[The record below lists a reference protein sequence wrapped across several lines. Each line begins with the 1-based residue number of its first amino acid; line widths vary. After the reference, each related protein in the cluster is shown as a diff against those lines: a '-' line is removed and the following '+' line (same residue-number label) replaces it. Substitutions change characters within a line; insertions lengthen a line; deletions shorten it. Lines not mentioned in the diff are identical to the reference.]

1 MIHECTVIRSSA
13 SALAGPR
20 AGFGEKFKVKRQK
33 PADSDERETLH
44 YARTV
49 IRPGDR
55 ILYIHSK
62 GVSDARC
69 DPDPNSNPNP
79 KFIPNPVHLPKGVSD
94 VRCASTAD
102 EPASCC
108 AREPTH

>member
-1 MIHECTVIRSSA
+1 VYQRFSLPSP
-13 SALAGPR
+13 SPR
-20 AGFGEKFKVKRQK
+20 AGFGDKFKVKRQK

-69 DPDPNSNPNP
+69 ESNPDRNP
-79 KFIPNPVHLPKGVSD
+79 LSVPPTLILILSPV
-94 VRCASTAD
+94 RT
-102 EPASCC
+102 
-108 AREPTH
+108 

>member
-1 MIHECTVIRSSA
+1 MP
-13 SALAGPR
+13 GPR
-20 AGFGEKFKVKRQK
+20 AGFGDKFKVKRQK

-69 DPDPNSNPNP
+69 GSLTLTLTL
-79 KFIPNPVHLPKGVSD
+79 ISIH
-94 VRCASTAD
+94 C
-102 EPASCC
+102 
-108 AREPTH
+108 